1 MALLIDESTP
11 NVSELLNVD
20 GSLMDVAGA
29 EGIDLQGKIAMAR
42 AEILTKLQIFLMD
55 QGEGPDAAE
64 SIVVT
69 EPLKRWITLSAIGL
83 SYRDGH
89 FRHLSDRYKEKW
101 QLYETLAEVAREDL
115 MRMGVGR
122 VSRAIRRPTMGATGS
137 IPGSLAEGS
146 YVLAASAVGVD
157 GAESESSEIASVYV
171 NSPSGIRLDPPALAD
186 STLRWNLYA
195 GRTADQLQ
203 KQNSIPLPSYEYF
216 ALTELQN
223 LGRPGCGQQPT
234 AFTKEVRC
242 IRRG

>member
-11 NVSELLNVD
+11 TVSELLSVD

-29 EGIDLQGKIAMAR
+29 EGIDLEGKIAMAR
-42 AEILTKLQIFLMD
+42 AEVLTKLQIFLMD
-55 QGEGPDAAE
+55 QGEGPEAAE

-69 EPLKRWITLSAIGL
+69 EPLRRWIMLSAIGL

-101 QLYETLAEVAREDL
+101 QLYENLAAAAKEDL

-122 VSRAIRRPTMGATGS
+122 AANAIRRPAIGAMGTV
-137 IPGSLAEGS
+137 PGSLSEGS
-146 YVLAASAVGVD
+146 YVLAASAVGAD
-157 GAESESSEIASVYV
+157 NAESEASEIASFYV
-171 NSPSGIRLDPPALAD
+171 TGPSGIRVDPPALPDAM
-186 STLRWNLYA
+186 LRWNLYA

-203 KQNSIPLPSYEYF
+203 KQNVMPLPGNDPF
-216 ALTELQN
+216 LLTELQS
-223 LGRPGCGQQPT
+223 LGRPGLGQRPT
-234 AFTKEVRC
+234 VFTKEVRC